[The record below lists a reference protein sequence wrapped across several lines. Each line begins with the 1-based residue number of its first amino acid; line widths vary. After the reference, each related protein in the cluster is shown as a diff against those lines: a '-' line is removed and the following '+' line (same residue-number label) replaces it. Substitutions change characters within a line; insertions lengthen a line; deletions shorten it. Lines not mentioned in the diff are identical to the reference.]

1 MAYILLKLQ
10 TLQHL
15 SIPSNAFLLIL
26 GTNIAYFHLVVYL
39 ILMTLL
45 MSAVRVQISRKLSK
59 TVTNL
64 SITE

>member
-15 SIPSNAFLLIL
+15 SIPFNAFLLIL
-26 GTNIAYFHLVVYL
+26 GTNIAYFHLGVYL

-45 MSAVRVQISRKLSK
+45 TSAVRVQISRNLCK